1 MKKFQ
6 IYIKDKNYTD
16 WEFKDINNENIVDIN
31 KYPILQKVNPLEQK
45 YFSRDI
51 LIVDENNN
59 LVLERSI
66 LKNSNT
72 IAGVLVLEGNK
83 TYGRKKKRLLYK
95 CIPDDK
101 YLPAFLVPY
110 DIKMGFQKKLI
121 NKYVVFKFQSW
132 DDKHPHG
139 SLIETLGDVNNLEV
153 FYEYQLY
160 CKSLYISISE
170 FSENTKKALNMSPH
184 DVFIE
189 QIMTNENYDI
199 EDRTGRRIISI
210 DPEKSTDFDDAFGIE
225 QKYEDGVQTGWI
237 VSIYIANVY
246 LWLETLDLW
255 KTFSHRVA
263 TIYLPDRKRPMLPT
277 ILSDTLCS
285 LQENQKRF
293 ACTLDVEFDMDA
305 NIILDS
311 LVYKNTLISVH
322 KNYRYERED
331 LLFKEP
337 VYIKLFDL
345 SCKMDR
351 NIRTSHDIVS
361 HWMIFMNA
369 YSGIQMISNKIG
381 IFRSVIFNKENNN
394 DELLSGLEISD
405 NAKTVIKNWNNVS
418 GHYINYDNDAK
429 IDHQLLSDSFCYLK
443 AFQYKKLKPYIHI
456 TSPIRRLVDLLNQI
470 ILMRKFKLVKDIGN
484 NAGIFLNEWILRL
497 DYINTSMRSIKKIQ
511 TDCQLLF
518 NCTKNPEYLE
528 NVYSAVVFD
537 KIKRTSGSFN
547 YNVFIEKLNIIS
559 RITTHVDLN
568 EYEKCNVKLFMF
580 ETEDNV
586 KKKVKLQIVL

>member
-16 WEFKDINNENIVDIN
+16 WEFKDINNENIVDID
-31 KYPILQKVNPLEQK
+31 KYPILQKVNPIEQK

-110 DIKMGFQKKLI
+110 DIKMGFQKKII

-189 QIMTNENYDI
+189 QIMTNDNYDI
-199 EDRTGRRIISI
+199 EDRTDRRIISI

-369 YSGIQMISNKIG
+369 Y
-381 IFRSVIFNKENNN
+381 
-394 DELLSGLEISD
+394 
-405 NAKTVIKNWNNVS
+405 
-418 GHYINYDNDAK
+418 
-429 IDHQLLSDSFCYLK
+429 
-443 AFQYKKLKPYIHI
+443 
-456 TSPIRRLVDLLNQI
+456 
-470 ILMRKFKLVKDIGN
+470 
-484 NAGIFLNEWILRL
+484 
-497 DYINTSMRSIKKIQ
+497 
-511 TDCQLLF
+511 
-518 NCTKNPEYLE
+518 
-528 NVYSAVVFD
+528 
-537 KIKRTSGSFN
+537 
-547 YNVFIEKLNIIS
+547 
-559 RITTHVDLN
+559 
-568 EYEKCNVKLFMF
+568 
-580 ETEDNV
+580 
-586 KKKVKLQIVL
+586 

>member
-16 WEFKDINNENIVDIN
+16 WEFKDINNENIVDID

-51 LIVDENNN
+51 LIVDENDN
-59 LVLERSI
+59 LIVERSI
-66 LKNSNT
+66 VKTNNN
-72 IAGVLVLEGNK
+72 IAGVLILDGNK
-83 TYGRKKKRLLYK
+83 TYGRKKNRLLYK
-95 CIPDDK
+95 CVPDDK

-110 DIKMGFQKKLI
+110 DVKLGFQKKIL
-121 NKYVVFKFQSW
+121 NKYVVFKFHSW

-139 SLIETLGDVNNLEV
+139 ILTETLGDVNNLEV

-170 FSENTKKALNMSPH
+170 FSENTKKALNMLPH
-184 DVFIE
+184 DVFID
-189 QIMTNENYDI
+189 QIMKNNNYDI
-199 EDRTGRRIISI
+199 EDRTDRRIISI

-225 QKYEDGVQTGWI
+225 EKYEDGVQVGWK
-237 VSIYIANVY
+237 VSVYIANVY

-255 KTFSHRVA
+255 KTFSQRVA
-263 TIYLPDRKRPMLPT
+263 TIYLPDRKRPKLPT

-293 ACTLDVEFDMDA
+293 ACVLDIEFDMDA
-305 NIILDS
+305 NVILDS
-311 LVYKNTLISVH
+311 LVYKNTLIRVH
-322 KNYRYERED
+322 KNYRYEQEE

-361 HWMIFMNA
+361 HWMVFMNA

-381 IFRSVIFNKENNN
+381 IFRSVVLNKDYNY
-394 DELLSGLEISD
+394 DDILSTLEISD
-405 NAKTVIKNWNNVS
+405 NAKAVIKNWNNVS

-429 IDHQLLSDSFCYLK
+429 IDHQLLSDNFCHFK
-443 AFQYKKLKPYIHI
+443 GFQYKKLKPYIHI

-470 ILMRKFKLVKDIGN
+470 ILMRMFKLVKSIGD
-484 NAGIFLNEWILRL
+484 NAELFLNEWILRL
-497 DYINTSMRSIKKIQ
+497 NYINISMRSIKKIQ
-511 TDCQLLF
+511 TDCQLLY
-518 NCTKNPEYLE
+518 NCLKNPEYLE
-528 NVYSAVVFD
+528 NIYPAVLFD
-537 KIKRTSGSFN
+537 KIKRTSGSYN
-547 YNVFIEKLNIIS
+547 YNVFIEKLNIVS

-568 EYEKCNVKLFMF
+568 EYDKCNVKLFMF
-580 ETEDNV
+580 ETEDKV